1 MTNFNWY
8 PTDPYGNSWRFVYYL
23 DSENPMNYD
32 KIEIA
37 EVVQTK
43 NNKWIWRFLR
53 NSFFSNIFQG
63 QVSSR
68 DEAMNVV
75 NSLVN

>member
-43 NNKWIWRFLR
+43 KQQMDMAISEKL
-53 NSFFSNIFQG
+53 FF
-63 QVSSR
+63 
-68 DEAMNVV
+68 
-75 NSLVN
+75 